1 MEPTTANSSTRYRIA
16 DLVLD
21 TGSRRVTRGSELL
34 KVNGLTFDLLLT
46 LIESA
51 PDIVTFDQVAERV
64 WHGRHV
70 TPETIAQRAKMLR
83 DALSDDAS
91 KPRYVESIR
100 GQGYRLVA
108 DVEIIKSETA
118 RTLSNRK
125 LLLLGAT
132 AFVIAALFLIG
143 TSLIDEETTPS
154 VAVLPFTDMTQYG
167 DHQYLADG
175 VAEELID
182 ELTELS
188 GLHVV
193 SRVSSFKFRDSADSL
208 SDIGKL
214 LGVTSLLQGSVRK
227 SEDDIRIAVQLV
239 DVMSGDNLWSETFD
253 SDHQDIFAVQE
264 QIASSVA
271 GALGVKLG
279 VGGVNDF
286 KGAGTRNFAA
296 YEAFLQGNYEL
307 AIQLDPNYAAAWAL
321 HGVKIASEM
330 WKNPPEKAPEIIE
343 RAHPYL
349 LRGLELDP
357 DSSRVHGQFATFI
370 YAKMEWIRAEEARA
384 KALSMRRDR
393 RNLTGYAFMLMR
405 AGRLRKAHAI
415 FDEAE
420 SLERMPSRPR
430 RIVASLH
437 IGLGEFEA
445 ARDIASA
452 LRGRLRLHTNV
463 LVALNDGTL
472 DDLRA
477 ALEAMSDTEP
487 VKAELYTPLLD
498 VLTSP
503 EQALAVLKAVFAD
516 KDNVWPDK
524 YHDIALL
531 AAYFGDP
538 EFALEVFS
546 HEIPYTTIRFGALW
560 YPVMSDVRRLP
571 RFRQLVTSVNLV
583 EYWQAYGWAD
593 YCRPLGDAE
602 FVCN

>member
-1 MEPTTANSSTRYRIA
+1 MEPTPVNSSTRYRIA

-34 KVNGLTFDLLLT
+34 KVNGLTFDLLLI

-51 PDIVTFDQVAERV
+51 PNIVTFDEVAERV

-91 KPRYVESIR
+91 EPRYVESIR
-100 GQGYRLVA
+100 GQGYRLIA
-108 DVEIIKSETA
+108 DVEIIKTETA

-125 LLLLGAT
+125 LPLLAAT
-132 AFVIAALFLIG
+132 VFVIAALLLIG
-143 TSLIDEETTPS
+143 TSLIDKETTPS
-154 VAVLPFTDMTQYG
+154 VAVLPFTDMTQDG

-193 SRVSSFKFRDSADSL
+193 SRVSSFKFRESADSL
-208 SDIGKL
+208 RTIGKA
-214 LGVTSLLQGSVRK
+214 LGVTSVLQGSVRK

-264 QIASSVA
+264 QIAASVA

-279 VGGVNDF
+279 VGSVNDF

-321 HGVKIASEM
+321 QGVKIVSAM
-330 WKNPPEKAPEIIE
+330 WLNPPEQAPEIIE
-343 RAHPYL
+343 RAYPYL

-357 DSSRVHGQFATFI
+357 GSSRAQGQFATFI
-370 YAKMEWIRAEEARA
+370 YAKMEWIQAEESRA

-393 RNLTGYAFMLMR
+393 RNLTGYALMLMR

-430 RIVASLH
+430 RIIASLH

-445 ARDIASA
+445 ARDIAST
-452 LRGRLRLHTNV
+452 LQGRLRLDANV

-477 ALEAMSDTEP
+477 ALEAMPDTEP

-516 KDNVWPDK
+516 KDNMWPDK

-560 YPVMSDVRRLP
+560 YPVMSDVRQLP
-571 RFRQLVTSVNLV
+571 RFRQLVTDINLV
-583 EYWQAYGWAD
+583 GYWQAYGWAD

-602 FVCN
+602 FVCH

>member
-1 MEPTTANSSTRYRIA
+1 
-16 DLVLD
+16 
-21 TGSRRVTRGSELL
+21 
-34 KVNGLTFDLLLT
+34 
-46 LIESA
+46 
-51 PDIVTFDQVAERV
+51 
-64 WHGRHV
+64 
-70 TPETIAQRAKMLR
+70 
-83 DALSDDAS
+83 
-91 KPRYVESIR
+91 
-100 GQGYRLVA
+100 
-108 DVEIIKSETA
+108 
-118 RTLSNRK
+118 
-125 LLLLGAT
+125 
-132 AFVIAALFLIG
+132 
-143 TSLIDEETTPS
+143 
-154 VAVLPFTDMTQYG
+154 
-167 DHQYLADG
+167 
-175 VAEELID
+175 
-182 ELTELS
+182 
-188 GLHVV
+188 
-193 SRVSSFKFRDSADSL
+193 
-208 SDIGKL
+208 
-214 LGVTSLLQGSVRK
+214 
-227 SEDDIRIAVQLV
+227 
-239 DVMSGDNLWSETFD
+239 MSGDNLWSETFD

>member
-83 DALSDDAS
+83 DALSDDVS

-100 GQGYRLVA
+100 GQGYRLIA
-108 DVEIIKSETA
+108 DVEIIKRETA

-132 AFVIAALFLIG
+132 ALVIAAVFLIG

-167 DHQYLADG
+167 DHQYLSDG
-175 VAEELID
+175 LAEELID

-239 DVMSGDNLWSETFD
+239 DVKSGDNLWSETFD

-296 YEAFLQGNYEL
+296 YEAYLQGDYEL
-307 AIQLDPNYAAAWAL
+307 AIELDPNYAAAWARL
-321 HGVKIASEM
+321 GVRTLSKM
-330 WKNPPEKAPEIIE
+330 WINPPEKAPEIKD
-343 RAHPYL
+343 RASPYL
-349 LRGLELDP
+349 LRALELDP
-357 DSSRVHGQFATFI
+357 DSSRVQGQFATFV
-370 YAKMEWIRAEEARA
+370 YGNMEWIQAEEARA
-384 KALSMRRDR
+384 KAFSTRRDR
-393 RNLTGYAFMLMR
+393 LNLRGYVNMLLR
-405 AGRLRKAHAI
+405 AGRLRKAQAI
-415 FDEAE
+415 DDEAE
-420 SLERMPSRPR
+420 SLERMPSTPR
-430 RIVASLH
+430 RIRASLR
-437 IGLGEFEA
+437 IARGDFEG
-445 ARDIASA
+445 ARDMAAA
-452 LRGRLRLHTNV
+452 LQGRLRLDTHV
-463 LVALNDGTL
+463 LIALNTGTL
-472 DDLRA
+472 HDLRM
-477 ALEAMSDTEP
+477 ALEAMPDTEP
-487 VKAELYTPLLD
+487 VKAELYVPLLE
-498 VLTSP
+498 VLDSP

-516 KDNVWPDK
+516 KHNIWPDK

-538 EFALEVFS
+538 GFALEVFS
-546 HEIPYTTIRFGALW
+546 HEMPYTTIRYGALW
-560 YPVMSDVRRLP
+560 YPVMSDARRLP
-571 RFRQLVTSVNLV
+571 RFKQLVTDSNLV
-583 EYWQAYGWAD
+583 EYWRAYGWAD

-602 FVCN
+602 FVCH

>member
-83 DALSDDAS
+83 DALSDDVS

-100 GQGYRLVA
+100 GQGYRLIA

-167 DHQYLADG
+167 DHQYLSDG
-175 VAEELID
+175 LAEELID

-239 DVMSGDNLWSETFD
+239 DVKSGDNLWSETFD

-307 AIQLDPNYAAAWAL
+307 AIQLDPNYAAAWAH
-321 HGVKIASEM
+321 HGVRVVSDM
-330 WKNPPEKAPEIIE
+330 WINPPEKAPEIIA

-357 DSSRVHGQFATFI
+357 DSSRVQGQFATFI

-503 EQALAVLKAVFAD
+503 EQALTVLKAVFAD

-560 YPVMSDVRRLP
+560 YPVMSDARQLP
-571 RFRQLVTSVNLV
+571 RFRQLVTDVNLV
-583 EYWQAYGWAD
+583 DYWQAYGWAD